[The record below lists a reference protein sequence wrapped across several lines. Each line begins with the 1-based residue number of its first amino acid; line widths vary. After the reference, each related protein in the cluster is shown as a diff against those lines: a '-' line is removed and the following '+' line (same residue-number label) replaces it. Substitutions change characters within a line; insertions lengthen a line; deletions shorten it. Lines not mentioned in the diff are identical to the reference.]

1 MTTDLFIAS
10 FLILALA
17 AIAIVSLTTQR
28 GSEEKKRQRS
38 SLHSHSRTIIK
49 GLVRAIRTSR
59 KRNQKLGGV
68 HALTTMHCTSPMFLN
83 RCGKRLSKR

>member
-17 AIAIVSLTTQR
+17 AFAIVSLTTQR

-38 SLHSHSRTIIK
+38 SLHSHSR
-49 GLVRAIRTSR
+49 RDDER
-59 KRNQKLGGV
+59 
-68 HALTTMHCTSPMFLN
+68 
-83 RCGKRLSKR
+83 

>member
-10 FLILALA
+10 FLINLLALVLALA

-38 SLHSHSRTIIK
+38 SLHSHSR
-49 GLVRAIRTSR
+49 RDDER
-59 KRNQKLGGV
+59 
-68 HALTTMHCTSPMFLN
+68 
-83 RCGKRLSKR
+83 

>member
-10 FLILALA
+10 FLIHALA

-38 SLHSHSRTIIK
+38 SLHRP
-49 GLVRAIRTSR
+49 IRR
-59 KRNQKLGGV
+59 DDER
-68 HALTTMHCTSPMFLN
+68 
-83 RCGKRLSKR
+83 

>member
-28 GSEEKKRQRS
+28 GSEEKKRQSS
-38 SLHSHSRTIIK
+38 SLHRP
-49 GLVRAIRTSR
+49 IRR
-59 KRNQKLGGV
+59 DDER
-68 HALTTMHCTSPMFLN
+68 
-83 RCGKRLSKR
+83 